1 MPMTRMLRAPRS
13 AISPAIFALVSSS
26 PETSST
32 TGFPAKKPGDRESQV
47 SASVI
52 HRETGIS
59 GFSTKARNERPQNW
73 KDCAGWVAVAI
84 GSVLVCLMVDK
95 KVIKVNDVLMTEVE
109 IEGNC

>member
-1 MPMTRMLRAPRS
+1 MTRMLRAPRS

-95 KVIKVNDVLMTEVE
+95 KVIKVNDVLRTGVE